1 MAALPYI
8 QLYVADYLA
17 DTAHL
22 STEENGAYL
31 LLIFNYWQRGKAL
44 NNANERLA
52 TICRLGPDAW
62 ARAKAVIAEFFDIDG
77 DVWTHRRIEADW
89 EAVASKSQK
98 AKSANAQRTFNGRG
112 TNAQRTFNHT
122 DTDKEA
128 DTDKEDLSTSNEVDV
143 GIFDPDTQ
151 QDETEDSTRAKDEA
165 QPAGGQAPADR
176 NPCPLKRIVE
186 LYHEL
191 LPELPRVE
199 KLTKARVGYVQQ
211 RWRED
216 LPSVDSWRAYFADVR
231 NSKFLMGKSQGRD
244 GKPPFRADLEW
255 LIRPGNFAKVAEG
268 KYHS

>member
-22 STEENGAYL
+22 TTEESGAYL

-44 NNANERLA
+44 NNSNDRLA
-52 TICRLGPDAW
+52 TICRLAPESW
-62 ARAKAVIAEFFDIDG
+62 AKAKVVLAEFFDIDG
-77 DVWTHRRIEADW
+77 DTWLHQRIEADLA
-89 EAVASKSQK
+89 AVAAKSQK
-98 AKSANAQRTFNGRG
+98 AKSANAQRTFNGRT
-112 TNAQRTFNHT
+112 TNVQRTFYQA

-128 DTDKEDLSTSNEVDV
+128 DTDTDLLSTSNEVEV
-143 GIFDPDTQ
+143 GISDPDHPL
-151 QDETEDSTRAKDEA
+151 DEREDSTRAKDEA
-165 QPAGGQAPADR
+165 QLAGGKAPADR
-176 NPCPLKRIVE
+176 NPCPLQRIVE
-186 LYHEL
+186 LYHES

-199 KLTKARVGYVQQ
+199 KLTKVRVGYVQQ

-216 LPSVDSWRAYFADVR
+216 LPSVDAWRAYFADVR
-231 NSKFLMGKSQGRD
+231 NSKFLMGKAQGRD

-255 LIRPGNFAKVAEG
+255 LTRPGNFAKVAEG